1 MTSPIVD
8 PEVEARRKE
17 RAEEYGQWEAAG
29 VIEFGGARAFN
40 EGDPVPASTVGRLKL
55 EELGLVRKPGSKAAQ
70 TAADTGEA
78 PVVVTGTPTDAKA
91 TSTRSKGGSR

>member
-1 MTSPIVD
+1 MTSPILD

-40 EGDPVPASTVGRLKL
+40 EGDPVPASTVARLKL
-55 EELGLVRKPGSKAAQ
+55 DELGLVRRQARKAAQ
-70 TAADTGEA
+70 QASDAANDTD
-78 PVVVTGTPTDAKA
+78 TDAKSA
-91 TSTRSKGGSR
+91 TRSKGGSR